1 MIKKG
6 QLLIKFYEQVN
17 SKMKKQIHTQF
28 GGKKIE
34 EVTQIF
40 VELIEVPAGEE
51 TKYKN
56 LYEQHPDVQFV
67 EYNVFRNL
75 YGKSCMCSRCKYR
88 HCGCKPNDPYYEK
101 KIETS
106 EGLQNQWG
114 LQRINPEQAFC
125 EVKNTKP
132 VAKIAVLDSGIDPNH
147 PDLKEKI
154 IDPINVGPGK
164 PEEYMDTVG
173 HGTFVAGIAAAITNN
188 QIGIASAS
196 GNTAYIVPVKVGGE
210 TLETFAIIKGI
221 LYALE
226 KEVDVINM
234 SFGSPSYSQLEQ
246 LALELAW
253 KQGIILV
260 AAAGNEGYEQPSY
273 PAAYNFVLAVSATD
287 QTNRLSP
294 FSNWGSEIGITAPG
308 TAIVSTAPTYTVSI
322 FSKTNYDASDG
333 TSFSAPF
340 VSGVAGMLR
349 AIKSAASNQ
358 EVIQAIQ
365 RSAHSIDTR
374 DKKWDPFY
382 GYGLL
387 NVSAAVQEIKCPQ
400 IPYGEYY
407 EILGS
412 FYGQV
417 VNSEGSPMGE
427 LPVIVVDEHT
437 KKIIK
442 EYQTKFITCG
452 KGEEAFI
459 QSDGMFR
466 LFNLPGG
473 NYQVQAVAVYAP
485 PKEIDIRILIESLQ
499 LIPGSDT
506 YIKVILPKFDIEGLQ
521 ALAIRFL
528 KISKKVD
535 IRA

>member
-6 QLLIKFYEQVN
+6 QLLVKFYEQIN
-17 SKMKKQIHTQF
+17 SKMKNQIHTQF
-28 GGKKIE
+28 GSKKIE
-34 EVTQIF
+34 EVSRIC
-40 VELIEVPAGEE
+40 VEVIEVPMGEE
-51 TKYKN
+51 AKYKN

-67 EYNVFRNL
+67 DYNVIRKL
-75 YGKSCMCSRCKYR
+75 YRKSYTCSRCKSR
-88 HCGCKPNDPYYEK
+88 QCGCKPNDSYYEK
-101 KIETS
+101 RIETS

-114 LQRINPEQAFC
+114 LQRISPEQAFC
-125 EVKNTKP
+125 EVEEKRL
-132 VAKIAVLDSGIDPNH
+132 VSKIAILDSGIDPNH

-164 PEEYMDTVG
+164 PEEYLDTVG
-173 HGTFVAGIAAAITNN
+173 HGTFVAGIAAATTNN

-210 TLETFAIIKGI
+210 TLETLAIIKGI

-226 KEVDVINM
+226 KEADVINM
-234 SFGSPSYSQLEQ
+234 SFGSPSYSRLEQ

-260 AAAGNEGYEQPSY
+260 AAAGNEGHEQSSY

-287 QTNRLSP
+287 QTNRLAS
-294 FSNWGSEIGITAPG
+294 FSNWGSDVGITAPG
-308 TAIVSTAPTYTVSI
+308 TEIVSTAPTYPVPI
-322 FSKTNYDASDG
+322 FSKTNYDTSDG

-349 AIKSAASNQ
+349 AIKSVASNQ
-358 EVIQAIQ
+358 EIIQAIQ
-365 RSAHSIDTR
+365 RSAHSVDTK

-387 NVSAAVQEIKCPQ
+387 NLSAAVQEIQCPQ
-400 IPYGEYY
+400 ISYGEYC

-412 FYGQV
+412 VYGQV

-427 LPVIVVDEHT
+427 LPVIVVDQRT
-437 KKIIK
+437 KKIMK
-442 EYQTKFITCG
+442 EYQTKFTICG
-452 KGEEAFI
+452 KGEEASI

-466 LFNLPGG
+466 LFNLTGG
-473 NYQVQAVAVYAP
+473 SYQVQSVAVYTP
-485 PKEIDIRILIESLQ
+485 PKEIDVRILIESVQ
-499 LIPGSDT
+499 LIPGSDV
-506 YIKVILPKFDIEGLQ
+506 YIKVILPEIDVEGLK
-521 ALAIRFL
+521 AIVVRFL
-528 KISKKVD
+528 KTS
-535 IRA
+535 

>member
-1 MIKKG
+1 MKKG

-17 SKMKKQIHTQF
+17 LKMKKQIHTQL

-34 EVTQIF
+34 EVTQIY
-40 VELIEVPAGEE
+40 VDVIEVPVGEE
-51 TKYKN
+51 LKYKN

-67 EYNVFRNL
+67 DYNMMRNL
-75 YGKSCMCSRCKYR
+75 YGNPYMCSRCKCR
-88 HCGCKPNDPYYEK
+88 NCGCKPNDRYYEK
-101 KIETS
+101 RIETS

-125 EVKNTKP
+125 EMKDKRP
-132 VAKIAVLDSGIDPNH
+132 AAKIAVLDSGIDPNH
-147 PDLKEKI
+147 PDLKGKI

-173 HGTFVAGIAAAITNN
+173 HGTFVAGIAAAITDNK
-188 QIGIASAS
+188 IGIASAS
-196 GNTAYIVPVKVGGE
+196 ANTTYIVPVKVGGE
-210 TLETFAIIKGI
+210 TLGTLAIIKGI

-234 SFGSPSYSQLEQ
+234 SFGGPSYSQLEQ
-246 LALELAW
+246 LVLEIAW
-253 KQGIILV
+253 KQGVILV
-260 AAAGNEGYEQPSY
+260 AATGNEGHEQPSY

-287 QTNRLSP
+287 QTNQLAS
-294 FSNWGSEIGITAPG
+294 FSNWGNEVGITAPG
-308 TAIVSTAPTYTVSI
+308 TAIVSTAPTYPVLI
-322 FSKTNYDASDG
+322 FSKINYDTSDG

-349 AIKSAASNQ
+349 AIKSVASNQ

-365 RSAHSIDTR
+365 RSARSIDTK
-374 DKKWDPFY
+374 DKKWGPFY

-387 NVSAAVQEIKCPQ
+387 NASAAVQEIKCPQ
-400 IPYGEYY
+400 IPYGEYR

-417 VNSEGSPMGE
+417 VNSEGSPMGD
-427 LPVIVVDEHT
+427 LPVIVADQST
-437 KKIIK
+437 KKITK
-442 EYQTKFITCG
+442 KYQTKFVICG
-452 KGEEAFI
+452 KGEETSI

-473 NYQVQAVAVYAP
+473 NYQVQFVAVYAP
-485 PKEIDIRILIESLQ
+485 PKEIDVRILMESLQ
-499 LIPGSDT
+499 LIPGSDM
-506 YIKVILPKFDIEGLQ
+506 YIKVILPKFDIQGLK
-521 ALAIRFL
+521 AVEIRFL
-528 KISKKVD
+528 KIS
-535 IRA
+535 